1 MKNINLLNHGLNFV
15 AVILG
20 VFLAFYVDACS
31 ERQKDKIELRETV
44 LSLVNDLDNDHEI
57 YSESQIPKNEEQ
69 LADLEE
75 FIGEILEQNESDSN
89 QSSVDFNIDSYSPTS
104 STYLS
109 LTSSGRINLIDD
121 LAVRK
126 ELSNYYDILSSESV
140 RRGELQVEFLLNQIL
155 PWMIEN
161 TNLLDVT
168 SEQLRGENTLANQLV
183 LYSALINNKLEHY
196 RVVDEASIEL
206 RKMLDELLN
215 E

>member
-31 ERQKDKIELRETV
+31 ERQKDKKELRETI
-44 LSLVNDLDNDHEI
+44 LSLVEDLEGDHET
-57 YSESQIPKNEEQ
+57 YSDYQIPKNEEQ
-69 LADLEE
+69 LADLEQLISE
-75 FIGEILEQNESDSN
+75 VLEQTEAGAE
-89 QSSVDFNIDSYSPTS
+89 QSSVNLNVENYSPTS

-121 LAVRK
+121 LSIRK
-126 ELSNYYDILSSESV
+126 ELSNYYDILSGESV
-140 RRGELQVEFLLNQIL
+140 KQGDLQVEFFLNEIL

-161 TNLLDVT
+161 TTLLDVT
-168 SEQLRGENTLANQLV
+168 PEQLRGENTLANRLI

-196 RVVDEASIEL
+196 RLVDETSVEL
-206 RKMLDELLN
+206 RKTLVELLN
-215 E
+215 R